1 MQLSLVESVDYQNTG
16 VPRTSFFV
24 LVGGYST
31 KKAFRQCLALR
42 NWILHFRELVKECI
56 LTMSSGISN
65 ELVHSVCLRIYF
77 LFCMQ
82 ERSEYYTVL
91 LICWTYCLS
100 ILVVKLNILQ
110 RDWNLANWEL
120 SARTIAKI
128 WIWKILH
135 GGLLHC
141 LAGTNCIQCS
151 SLCLCHLLIR

>member
-65 ELVHSVCLRIYF
+65 ELAHGVCLRISF

-82 ERSEYYTVL
+82 ERSEHYTVL
-91 LICWTYCLS
+91 LVC
-100 ILVVKLNILQ
+100 
-110 RDWNLANWEL
+110 
-120 SARTIAKI
+120 
-128 WIWKILH
+128 
-135 GGLLHC
+135 
-141 LAGTNCIQCS
+141 
-151 SLCLCHLLIR
+151 